1 MTDVKLV
8 DVSLRDGNQSIWGA
22 TGVTTRMVQGVAP
35 LLDQVGYHAIELV
48 SSTLMA
54 TAVRY
59 HQEDPWERLRAAR
72 DLMPN
77 TQLGFLT
84 TGKRFI
90 SFHRT
95 PDAVFEL
102 AFRLLVRN
110 GVKRLWVID
119 PMHDMDG
126 AKRTAE
132 MAKRVGFEEVIG
144 GICYTT
150 SPVHT
155 DEYFA
160 TKAKELDDCDA
171 IDSVYLKDPAGLL
184 TPDRVKSLVPL
195 LQSSLTSTRLNE
207 IHSHSTTG
215 LSPITVLDA
224 ADLGIDTIHCALPP
238 LANGSSHPEAQRLV
252 HNLRARGHNVN
263 VDLDAMAKASAYLQR
278 QGRIKNLPAGSPNE
292 YDEAYYRHTIP
303 GGVQST
309 TRRQLGEI
317 RRADLFDQVIE
328 ESVQVREDLGWPI
341 VMTPFAQYI
350 VTQATLN
357 VITGERYKQISD
369 EVIDLLRG
377 DFGPLPGAVNPEL
390 MDRAMATKRG
400 QQPINDGGDVTIA
413 DLRRRFGATV
423 SDEELLLRA
432 VMPAEQVDTMYAAK
446 KNSAT
451 STLQRLLA
459 AVNDRPSTSVSITDG
474 TTKFSIQ
481 RGTSSEVG
489 TTGGSAA
496 QEVTA

>member
-90 SFHRT
+90 TFHRT

-102 AFRLLVRN
+102 AFQLLVRN

-119 PMHDMDG
+119 PMHDMEG

-155 DEYFA
+155 DDYFA
-160 TKAKELDDCDA
+160 TKAEELDDCDA

-195 LQSSLTSTRLNE
+195 LRSSLNSTRLNE

-224 ADLGIDTIHCALPP
+224 ADLGIETIHCALPP

-278 QGRIKNLPAGSPNE
+278 QGRIKNLP
-292 YDEAYYRHTIP
+292 
-303 GGVQST
+303 V
-309 TRRQLGEI
+309 RQP
-317 RRADLFDQVIE
+317 Q
-328 ESVQVREDLGWPI
+328 
-341 VMTPFAQYI
+341 
-350 VTQATLN
+350 
-357 VITGERYKQISD
+357 
-369 EVIDLLRG
+369 
-377 DFGPLPGAVNPEL
+377 
-390 MDRAMATKRG
+390 
-400 QQPINDGGDVTIA
+400 
-413 DLRRRFGATV
+413 
-423 SDEELLLRA
+423 
-432 VMPAEQVDTMYAAK
+432 
-446 KNSAT
+446 
-451 STLQRLLA
+451 
-459 AVNDRPSTSVSITDG
+459 
-474 TTKFSIQ
+474 
-481 RGTSSEVG
+481 
-489 TTGGSAA
+489 
-496 QEVTA
+496 

>member
-1 MTDVKLV
+1 MSEISLV

-22 TGVTTRMVQGVAP
+22 TGVTTRMVEGVTP
-35 LLDQVGYHAIELV
+35 DLDRVGYRALEIV

-59 HQEDPWERLRAAR
+59 HREDPWARLRAAR
-72 DLMPN
+72 DRAPR

-90 SFHRT
+90 TFHRT

-102 AFRLLVRN
+102 AFSLLVRN
-110 GVKRLWVID
+110 GIRRLWVID
-119 PMHDMDG
+119 PMHDMAG

-160 TKAKELDDCDA
+160 AKIAELDDSPA
-171 IDSVYLKDPAGLL
+171 IDHIYLKDPAGLL
-184 TPDRVKSLVPL
+184 TPDRVRSLIPT
-195 LQSSLTSTRLNE
+195 LQGSLRHKKLDE

-215 LSPITVLDA
+215 LSPITVLEA
-224 ADLGIDTIHCALPP
+224 ADLGISTIHCALPP
-238 LANGSSHPEAQRLV
+238 LANGSSHPEAQHLV
-252 HNLRARGHNVN
+252 ANLRARGHSVD
-263 VDLDAMAKASAYLQR
+263 VDLDAMDRASAYLVR
-278 QGRIKNLPAGSPNE
+278 QARIKNLPVGTPNQ

-309 TRRQLGEI
+309 TRRQLTEI
-317 RRADLFDQVIE
+317 RRPELFDAVIE

-357 VITGERYKQISD
+357 VITGERYKQLSD

-377 DFGPLPGAVNPEL
+377 DFGPLPGTVNPDL
-390 MDRAMATKRG
+390 LDRAMSTKRG
-400 QQPINDGGDVTIA
+400 RQPVNDGGDVTIA
-413 DLRRRFGATV
+413 DLRRRFGQTIG
-423 SDEELLLRA
+423 DEELLLRA
-432 VMPAEQVDTMYAAK
+432 VMPAEQVDAMYAAG
-446 KNSAT
+446 NAPAAT
-451 STLQRLLA
+451 LKRLLA
-459 AVNDRPSTSVSITDG
+459 TVEERPSVTSVSVSDG
-474 TTKFSIQ
+474 ATRFSLE
-481 RGTSSEVG
+481 RAG
-489 TTGGSAA
+489 AA
-496 QEVTA
+496 R

>member
-1 MTDVKLV
+1 MTEIKLV

-22 TGVTTRMVQGVAP
+22 TGITTRMLKGVSP
-35 LLDQVGYHAIELV
+35 HLDRVGYSAIELA
-48 SSTLMA
+48 SSTLLA

-59 HQEDPWERLRAAR
+59 HREDPWERLRAAR
-72 DLMPN
+72 DLMPQ
-77 TQLGFLT
+77 TKLGFLT

-90 SFHRT
+90 TFHRT

-102 AFRLLVRN
+102 AFSLLARN
-110 GVKRLWVID
+110 GITRLWVID
-119 PMHDMDG
+119 PMHDMEG
-126 AKRTAE
+126 AKHTAE

-155 DEYFA
+155 DEYFVRSIA
-160 TKAKELDDCDA
+160 ELDGFAA
-171 IDSVYLKDPAGLL
+171 IDGVYLKDPAGLL
-184 TPDRVKSLVPL
+184 TPERVRSLVPK
-195 LQSSLTSTRLNE
+195 LQGSLTSTKLEE

-215 LSPITVLDA
+215 LSPLTVLEA
-224 ADLGIDTIHCALPP
+224 ADLGVETIHCALPP
-238 LANGSSHPEAQRLV
+238 LANGASHPEAQRLV
-252 HNLRARGHNVN
+252 ANLMARGHNVN
-263 VDLDAMAKASAYLQR
+263 VDLDAMAQASAYLQR
-278 QGRIKNLPAGSPNE
+278 QGRIKNLPVGTPNE

-317 RRADLFDQVIE
+317 RRPELFDQVIE

-357 VITGERYKQISD
+357 VITGERYKQLSD
-369 EVIDLLRG
+369 EVVDLLRG
-377 DFGPLPGAVNPEL
+377 DFGPLPGPVNQDL

-400 QQPINDGGDVTIA
+400 QQPVNDGGDVSIA
-413 DLRRRFGATV
+413 DLRRRFGATI

-432 VMPAEQVDTMYAAK
+432 VMPTDQVDEMYAAK
-446 KNSAT
+446 TASPAANLK
-451 STLQRLLA
+451 RLLA
-459 AVNDRPSTSVSITDG
+459 AVEERPKLQSVSVSDG
-474 TTKFSIQ
+474 TTQFSLE
-481 RGTSSEVG
+481 RPT
-489 TTGGSAA
+489 A
-496 QEVTA
+496 QEAGR